1 MALIRNCTKASM
13 KSLKELP
20 TALTS
25 LLPCHM
31 PQTPRPTNPIYPS
44 FVLSKSEPSCAYARD
59 VSWLLPQV
67 VTDVIVNGDNGP
79 VSDIAPIYM
88 PTWSAH
94 NSLASETLPVT
105 YVNSPPML
113 AALAHG

>member
-67 VTDVIVNGDNGP
+67 VTDVIGNGDNGP

-105 YVNSPPML
+105 YVNTPVK
-113 AALAHG
+113 A